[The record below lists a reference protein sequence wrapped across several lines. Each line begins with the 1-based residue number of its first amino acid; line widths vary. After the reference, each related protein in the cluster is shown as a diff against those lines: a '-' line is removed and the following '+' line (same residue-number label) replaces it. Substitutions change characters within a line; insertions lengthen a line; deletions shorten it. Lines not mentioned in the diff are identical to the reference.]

1 MADLSGFPYFELE
14 FDKNGVAAQATG
26 LEQLV
31 ALLGTSKVTDLLV
44 ISHGWNNDMAEAR
57 ELYKNF
63 FARTREVL
71 DTLPALQ
78 ARKFAVLGVLWP
90 SKKFADEDLIPSGA
104 AGLHARVDAGAI
116 KAQLDRLQGFFDD
129 PKADAALTK
138 ARALVDSL
146 EDKAT
151 ARKAFVDLLR
161 SLLPPP
167 NSQDQES
174 PKEFFEMGG
183 DDLIDRLGKPLAAGA
198 AAGGRPGGAA
208 GGVGGVGGARAQ
220 GVGGAAGLGDMF
232 GGLLAGVRNLLNY
245 TTYYQMKERAGSM
258 GRDGLNPQLCKLRQ
272 QFPKLKIHLI
282 GHSFGGRLVT
292 ASAAGPDSHASF
304 GPASMTLL
312 QAAFSHLGF
321 AQDYDGKKSDGLFRR
336 VMAERLVSGPVLV
349 TCTANDKAVGVMY
362 AIASRIKN
370 QVASGLGDKN
380 DIYGGM
386 GRNGAQTTPE
396 ASNAT
401 LLGLGAPYQ
410 FAGGKLYN
418 LNADALISGHSDI
431 CKKEVAY
438 ALLSAVAAT

>member
-1 MADLSGFPYFELE
+1 MADLSGFPYFEVE
-14 FDKNGVAAQATG
+14 FDKNATVAQAAG

-31 ALLGTSKVTDLLV
+31 ALLGTGKVSDLLV

-63 FARTREVL
+63 FARTSEVL
-71 DTLPALQ
+71 ATLPALK

-90 SKKFADEDLIPSGA
+90 SKKFADEELIPSGA
-104 AGLHARVDAGAI
+104 AGLQARVDTSAI
-116 KAQLDRLQGFFDD
+116 KAQLDRLKGFFDD
-129 PKADAALTK
+129 PKADAALAK

-151 ARKAFVDLLR
+151 ARKEFVDLLR
-161 SLLPPP
+161 ALLPPP
-167 NSQDQES
+167 NSQDKES

-183 DDLIDRLGKPLAAGA
+183 DDLIDRLGKPLAASG

-208 GGVGGVGGARAQ
+208 GGVGGARAQ
-220 GVGGAAGLGDMF
+220 GAGGAAGLGEMF
-232 GGLLAGVRNLLNY
+232 GGLLAGARNLLNY
-245 TTYYQMKERAGSM
+245 TTYYQMKERAGSI
-258 GRDGLNPQLCKLRQ
+258 GRDGLNPQLRKLRQ
-272 QFPKLKIHLI
+272 QFPALKIHLI

-292 ASAAGPDSHASF
+292 ASAAGPDNQPSF

-336 VMAERLVSGPVLV
+336 VMAEHLVSGPVLV

-370 QVASGLGDKN
+370 QVAAGLGDKN
-380 DIYGGM
+380 DIYGGL

-396 ASNAT
+396 ARNAT
-401 LLGLGAPYQ
+401 LLGVGAPYQ
-410 FAGGKLYN
+410 FEGGKLYN
-418 LNADALISGHSDI
+418 LNADALIGGHSDI